1 MGRPNFM
8 KSALGGVMTSA
19 LESNMKARSVIDT
32 ADSGAAL
39 QAGGARRE
47 LVRERV
53 WYGTGWRVVRVL
65 VSDAESDIHR

>member
-1 MGRPNFM
+1 M
-8 KSALGGVMTSA
+8 KSALGGVTNSA
-19 LESNMKARSVIDT
+19 LESNMKARAVIDT
-32 ADSGAAL
+32 DDSGAAL
-39 QAGGARRE
+39 QARGARRE